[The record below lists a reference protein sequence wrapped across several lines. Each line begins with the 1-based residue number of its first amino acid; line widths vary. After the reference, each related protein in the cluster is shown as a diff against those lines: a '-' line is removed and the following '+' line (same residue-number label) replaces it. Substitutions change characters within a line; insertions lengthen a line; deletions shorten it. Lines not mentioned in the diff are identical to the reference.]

1 MILRKATVIETWDWP
16 TEMKKVSKIF
26 DGHEG
31 VFIQFGDS
39 LTLAVPNT
47 IWARTGIGHTPEEAA
62 FLKWAHAGENNEK
75 DGWYLAATST
85 ETKGRYSTTFSAS
98 IGCSAKYS
106 LTGRRGLPPLRE
118 LIAAYDPQLAVYAI
132 GASDIIRKTP
142 VDEYIEHV
150 ERAISLLEKN
160 GTVPILSTLAP
171 FRDQH
176 EEVLKANEALRK
188 LAEQKKLP
196 LLDLYAEMEN
206 RNKDIFEFLAE
217 DGVHLTWTRPK
228 GRPTEANFL
237 KSGYSLR
244 CYLTVR
250 KGMEVKEKVFDVL
263 SSPAKA
269 AARPIARIIHGQRKN
284 HETLSI
290 EG

>member
-1 MILRKATVIETWDWP
+1 MRLREAIVIEPWDWP

-26 DGHEG
+26 DGREG

-47 IWARTGIGHTPEEAA
+47 RWARTGIRHTPKERA
-62 FLKWAHAGENNEK
+62 FLKWEHAGENNEK

-85 ETKGRYSTTFSAS
+85 ETKGWYSTTFTAS

-106 LTGRRGLPPLRE
+106 LTGRTGLPPLQE

-150 ERAISLLEKN
+150 EQAINLLEEN

-171 FRDQH
+171 FREQH

-188 LAEQKKLP
+188 LAEQQKLP
-196 LLDLYAEMEN
+196 LLDIYAEMEN

-217 DGVHLTWTRPK
+217 DGVHLTWKPPT
-228 GRPTEANFL
+228 GRPTEENFL

-250 KGMEVKEKVFDVL
+250 KGME
-263 SSPAKA
+263 
-269 AARPIARIIHGQRKN
+269 
-284 HETLSI
+284 
-290 EG
+290 